1 VSGVPTCR
9 QATTRQEATIDA
21 IADAA
26 AHHRISRDDGERV
39 SLGGLDIV
47 FKITSDQT
55 GGVFAICEMPVQ
67 PGRLIPGHLH
77 DTEDEFSYVI
87 EGRIGVLIG
96 EEEFTAEAGS
106 WVIKPRGIAHTFW
119 NPGPN
124 HARTI
129 EIIAPAGF
137 ENFFREISGIFSAD
151 GPPDVERLTTTAARY
166 HHHFR
171 PDLEQSLMDKHNVRV
186 IGT

>member
-1 VSGVPTCR
+1 MEATA
-9 QATTRQEATIDA
+9 QAT
-21 IADAA
+21 
-26 AHHRISRDDGERV
+26 AHRRISRDDGEHV
-39 SLGGLDIV
+39 SLGGLDII
-47 FKITSDQT
+47 FKITSDRT
-55 GGVFAICEMPVQ
+55 GGAFAICETAVE

-96 EEEFTAEAGS
+96 EEEFTADAGS
-106 WVIKPRGIAHTFW
+106 WVIKPRGMAHTFW

-124 HARTI
+124 YARTI
-129 EIIAPAGF
+129 EIITPAGF
-137 ENFFREISGIFSAD
+137 EHFFREITAIFSAD
-151 GPPDVERLTTTAARY
+151 GPPDVERLTAMAANY

-171 PDLEQSLMDKHNVRV
+171 PDLEQPLMARHNLRV

>member
-1 VSGVPTCR
+1 MD
-9 QATTRQEATIDA
+9 AT
-21 IADAA
+21 AA
-26 AHHRISRDDGERV
+26 ATALYRISSADGEHV
-39 SLGGLDIV
+39 SLGGLDII

-55 GGVFAICEMPVQ
+55 GGAFAICEMSVE

-96 EEEFTAEAGS
+96 DQEFTADAGS
-106 WVIKPRGIAHTFW
+106 WVSKPRGIPHTFW
-119 NPGPN
+119 NPGPD
-124 HARTI
+124 HARTV
-129 EIIAPAGF
+129 EIITPAGF
-137 ENFFREISGIFSAD
+137 EDCFREFSAIFSAD
-151 GPPDVERLTTTAARY
+151 GPPDIERLTTTAANY

-171 PDLEQSLMDKHNVRV
+171 PDLEQPLMDKHNVRV